1 MQWPLIIAVAWIA
14 VGGGLTLIGVRLVA
28 SNLSQRTPATPVPG
42 LSARPLVLGLV
53 CAAIGGIMLLNSE
66 RLVDMLGG
74 GGPGATP

>member
-28 SNLSQRTPATPVPG
+28 SNLSQRTHATPIPG

-53 CAAIGGIMLLNSE
+53 CVAIGGVMLLNSD
-66 RLVDMLGG
+66 RLVDMLSGG
-74 GGPGATP
+74 GSGGTP